1 MTINSR
7 IRERRVQLG
16 ITRQELADAAGVK
29 WQAVQ
34 KWEVEGGTAPAR
46 KRVSAVAK
54 KLNCSEEWLLA
65 GKETEETIDAVQ
77 QKWLGLLK
85 DLSRSDIEEFL
96 ESIAKRQERNR
107 RLLAELKDGGKSA
120 RNTVLSIDDVQMSPE
135 EIQIIKALRNAKPD
149 VKEAINVELN
159 QADLKN

>member
-1 MTINSR
+1 MLISVFPHKYKYDYQCTH
-7 IRERRVQLG
+7 
-16 ITRQELADAAGVK
+16 T
-29 WQAVQ
+29 
-34 KWEVEGGTAPAR
+34 R
-46 KRVSAVAK
+46 KRIAAVAE
-54 KLNCSEEWLLA
+54 KLKCSEEWLVT
-65 GKETEETIDAVQ
+65 GKDTEETIDVVQ

-85 DLSRSDIEEFL
+85 DLSSSDIEEFL

-107 RLLAELKDGGKSA
+107 RLLAELKDGGRSA
-120 RNTVLSIDDVQMSPE
+120 RNAVLSIDDIQMSPE